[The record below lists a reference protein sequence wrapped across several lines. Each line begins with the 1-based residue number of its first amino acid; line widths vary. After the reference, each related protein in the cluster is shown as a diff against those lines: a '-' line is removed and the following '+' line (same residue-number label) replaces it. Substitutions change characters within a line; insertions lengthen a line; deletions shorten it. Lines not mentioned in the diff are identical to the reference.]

1 MAANKRTPVQIEKDR
16 AEIASMY
23 LRGMT
28 QVAIAEDLDMTQQ
41 MVSYDLQRIQK
52 AWQESALVDIN
63 EAKSRELARI
73 DELERT
79 YWAEWEASKEDR
91 ESSITKAVE
100 LAPVKQGEAPKPKRH
115 EATIRKEERLGDP
128 AYLRGVQWCIERRCA
143 IVGIDAPKR
152 NESKTNLSG
161 ELELTNRVDPEA
173 YSRAME
179 TLAEAI
185 RTGLPGA
192 YNQG

>member
-1 MAANKRTPVQIEKDR
+1 MAAPKRTSVQIEHDR
-16 AEIASMY
+16 AEIARMY
-23 LRGMT
+23 LRGVM
-28 QVAIAEDLDMTQQ
+28 QSVIAEQLNMTQQ
-41 MVSYDLQRIQK
+41 MVSYDLQRIQE
-52 AWQESALVDIN
+52 AWQQSALVDIN

-79 YWAEWEASKEDR
+79 YWAEWEASKEER
-91 ESSITKAVE
+91 SRTITKAVE
-100 LAPVKQGEAPKPKRH
+100 GVGGKGTRK
-115 EATIRKEERLGDP
+115 EATAHKETHLGDP

-173 YSRAME
+173 YARAMDS
-179 TLAEAI
+179 LAEAI